1 MQSANAS
8 QSNIFDKI
16 DDRKMYG
23 LTGKVVEAR
32 YSDGTLMK
40 FDKTGKLI
48 RLNGKKFA
56 YQDSCKYMLEQG
68 IVTAA
73 KLECSETM
81 RRERKIGTSLL

>member
-8 QSNIFDKI
+8 RANIFDKI

-40 FDKTGKLI
+40 FDKTGRLI
-48 RLNGKKFA
+48 RLNDKKFA
-56 YQDSCKYMLEQG
+56 YQDSCKYAGARYCYSSQVGMLG
-68 IVTAA
+68 NYA
-73 KLECSETM
+73 S
-81 RRERKIGTSLL
+81 RSLL

>member
-1 MQSANAS
+1 MQSANVS
-8 QSNIFDKI
+8 QSNIFNKI

-48 RLNGKKFA
+48 RL
-56 YQDSCKYMLEQG
+56 M
-68 IVTAA
+68 V
-73 KLECSETM
+73 
-81 RRERKIGTSLL
+81 RSLLIRIVVNICWNKVL